1 MAVKIKG
8 TGKNKALT
16 HGNAAIDG
24 DILGPFMPSL
34 PLIEGENEAD
44 YQALSERCLK
54 GIKPKDAVEV
64 VWAQDFIDYT
74 WEAQRLKGMKPALIE
89 EKKCKAVERLIRDYG
104 DTKMANMA
112 GPLSKEWSRR
122 EQETVEY
129 VEALFDEHGLSD
141 ATVMAKAVEGCLE
154 TLECFDK
161 LIASYDHRRD
171 AGLRE
176 LEKRRDSFAK
186 RAREFGETTITDVEP
201 EELEA
206 VVEPEEPEDVI
217 SPLPAEFRH

>member
-1 MAVKIKG
+1 MTVKKPKNQNRQAMAQG
-8 TGKNKALT
+8 D
-16 HGNAAIDG
+16 AAIDG
-24 DILGPFMPSL
+24 DFLRPFMSSL
-34 PLIEGENEAD
+34 PLIEGEKEAD
-44 YQALSERCLK
+44 YQAFSERCLK
-54 GIKPKDAVEV
+54 AIKPKDAVET
-64 VWAQDFIDYT
+64 VWLQDFIDYT
-74 WEAQRLKGMKPALIE
+74 WEAQRLKRMKPALIE

-217 SPLPAEFRH
+217 SPLPAEFR